1 MLQRFHNPQLDAE
14 FSLLIGASEINQ
26 YFQRPD
32 FLLMLWN
39 NDATSIS
46 MQIDD
51 QNITL
56 HEGQLIFLT
65 YKQKI
70 RLSQTSSPLI
80 ALVFNRAFYCI
91 HTNDSEVS
99 CNGLLFF
106 GSNYT
111 PIISLDESEKVRLQT
126 LIGVLQE
133 EFEQRDANQEE
144 MLRLLLKRFII
155 RCTRMARVQM
165 SYEEA
170 GQLEIDLIRQYNYL
184 VEEHFREKRKV
195 SDYAD
200 LLFKSPK
207 TIANIFN
214 KYEKKSPLK
223 IIHDRIILEAKRML
237 FYTDKS
243 IKEISM
249 DLGFEEPT
257 QFNKFFKKNTT
268 FTPLDFK
275 KQGTEM
281 NKGKN

>member
-1 MLQRFHNPQLDAE
+1 VNLYFHNPQLDAE
-14 FSLLIGASEINQ
+14 FSLLIGTQEITQ
-26 YFQRPD
+26 YFHRSD
-32 FLLMLWN
+32 YLLMLWN
-39 NDATSIS
+39 NGTSYIN
-46 MQIDD
+46 MQVDD
-51 QNITL
+51 QSVNL
-56 HEGQLIFLT
+56 LEGQLTFLT

-70 RLSQTSSPLI
+70 RLSDSSASLI

-111 PIISLDESEKVRLQT
+111 PKVSLDEDEKVRLQT

-155 RCTRMARVQM
+155 RCTRMARVQLT
-165 SYEEA
+165 YEEA
-170 GQLEIDLIRQYNYL
+170 GQHDIDIIRQYNFL

-214 KYEKKSPLK
+214 KYENKSPLK

-237 FYTDKS
+237 FYTDRS
-243 IKEISM
+243 VKEISM